1 MEENNT
7 VTNSKEDEAMEV
19 ATSSDHSQPS
29 GTVNEPQTSNTDRVL
44 QQPST
49 PSDHS
54 QPSGTVN
61 EPQTSNTD
69 RVPQQ
74 PSTPSN
80 NDPNIGEDDEQP
92 EKRELTRSKMALLFV
107 LGFFSILFLCFAY
120 AIRVKA
126 SISDLKDVLVAIIG
140 ALSGTLGFIVGFY
153 YKSIKE

>member
-7 VTNSKEDEAMEV
+7 VIISEEDESMET
-19 ATSSDHSQPS
+19 ATTSGQSHPSEPVSEPQPS
-29 GTVNEPQTSNTDRVL
+29 NMDRGE
-44 QQPST
+44 QQPC
-49 PSDHS
+49 
-54 QPSGTVN
+54 
-61 EPQTSNTD
+61 
-69 RVPQQ
+69 
-74 PSTPSN
+74 TPSN

-120 AIRVKA
+120 AIKVNA

-153 YKSIKE
+153 YKSIKEQ

>member
-7 VTNSKEDEAMEV
+7 ATISEEAEAKEV
-19 ATSSDHSQPS
+19 AASSDHSHPS
-29 GTVNEPQTSNTDRVL
+29 GTVNEPQTANTDRGQK
-44 QQPST
+44 QQY
-49 PSDHS
+49 
-54 QPSGTVN
+54 
-61 EPQTSNTD
+61 TS
-69 RVPQQ
+69 
-74 PSTPSN
+74 SN

-120 AIRVKA
+120 AIRVNA

>member
-1 MEENNT
+1 MEEKNT
-7 VTNSKEDEAMEV
+7 VTISEEDKAKEV
-19 ATSSDHSQPS
+19 TTSPNHSHSS
-29 GTVNEPQTSNTDRVL
+29 GTINESQTSNTDRG
-44 QQPST
+44 Q
-49 PSDHS
+49 
-54 QPSGTVN
+54 
-61 EPQTSNTD
+61 
-69 RVPQQ
+69 QQ

-80 NDPNIGEDDEQP
+80 SDPNIGEDDEQP

-120 AIRVKA
+120 AIKVNA